1 MVNGEQ
7 SRSQLI
13 FNLPFT
19 VSCLPHALRSALCVK
34 GQSKAGS
41 FGSGFF
47 ILMNTGDHRLAT
59 YGNHGTILAFAK
71 DVRLQTMFL
80 GFVVDGSSKNVS

>member
-1 MVNGEQ
+1 MVKGEQ

-13 FNLPFT
+13 FGLPFT
-19 VSCLPHALRSALCVK
+19 VYCLPHALRSALSVK
-34 GQSKAGS
+34 GQCKVGF

-47 ILMNTGDHRLAT
+47 ILLNTGDRRLSA
-59 YGNHGTILAFAK
+59 YGNHWTILAFAK

-80 GFVVDGSSKNVS
+80 GFVVDRSSKN

>member
-7 SRSQLI
+7 SLSRRMI
-13 FNLPFT
+13 GLPFT
-19 VSCLPHALRSALCVK
+19 VYYLPHALRLALCLR
-34 GQSKAGS
+34 GQLKAGS

-47 ILMNTGDHRLAT
+47 ILMNPGDHQLAA
-59 YGNHGTILAFAK
+59 YGNHGTILTFAK

-80 GFVVDGSSKNVS
+80 RFVVDGTSQNVS